1 MQTAKA
7 TSCGTRSKQR
17 QGQRHYDGLVGQN
30 QALSVRLD
38 IIDNSSSGTR
48 SSSSVRWI
56 ASNESNECSRGN
68 LAAET
73 SMWEKHAGKTIKRNE
88 SNNME

>member
-1 MQTAKA
+1 MASKVEEQLLTAIAALTASVSEIKE
-7 TSCGTRSKQR
+7 
-17 QGQRHYDGLVGQN
+17 QGQRHYGDLVGQN

-56 ASNESNECSRGN
+56 ASN
-68 LAAET
+68 LK
-73 SMWEKHAGKTIKRNE
+73 EKG
-88 SNNME
+88 